1 MIMLRKLLCAV
12 VCSCLLTALP
22 KVNAEDAASTQDLQS
37 IRQEIENLRKGQ
49 DAILKQME
57 DIKKLLASKPADKA
71 PVRDIKV
78 DINLEGEP
86 MRGNKDAKIVLL
98 EYSEYQCPFCAR
110 HFTQTQPELDKQYI
124 DTGKVL
130 HVFKDFPLAF
140 HKEAPKAAE
149 ATLCAQDQGKYW
161 EMHAKLFA
169 NAKALK
175 PEDLVKYAEEL
186 GLDMA
191 KFKECLDSGAKAA
204 SIKAD
209 MEEAGKAGITGTP
222 SIVLA
227 VRSASDPDKVVGI
240 KAMSGARPFD
250 FFKTEIDKLL
260 ETAK

>member
-1 MIMLRKLLCAV
+1 MTMSRIVLCSVLAV
-12 VCSCLLTALP
+12 GVLSASS
-22 KVNAEDAASTQDLQS
+22 NARSDDASSSGDLKS
-37 IRQEIENLRKGQ
+37 IRQEIESLKKGQ
-49 DAILKQME
+49 DEILKQME
-57 DIKKLLASKPADKA
+57 DIKKLLTAKAEKPA
-71 PVRDIKV
+71 VRDIKV
-78 DINLEGEP
+78 DISLKGEP

-149 ATLCAQDQGKYW
+149 ATLCAQDQSKYW